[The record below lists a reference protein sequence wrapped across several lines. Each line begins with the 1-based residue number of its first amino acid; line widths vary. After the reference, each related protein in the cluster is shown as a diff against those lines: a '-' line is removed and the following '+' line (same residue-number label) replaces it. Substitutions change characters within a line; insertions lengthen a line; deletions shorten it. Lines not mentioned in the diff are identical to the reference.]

1 MISRN
6 QTVDP
11 KGLMHCF
18 PLLDDLIKLSK
29 TAEIHSQPI
38 RQAFLKLLQENPNIN
53 DTKFNGSVFINLK
66 ADRIGVLLCHLR
78 RLKIQGDMGACA
90 SKLTSAE
97 FGLLQKLVDSVE
109 TKVSPEERA
118 PRKLKKELS
127 EVSQDSKGYP
137 SCLKS
142 PDKANILTKGKTK
155 EASKEE
161 AAPPSFFRGRIG
173 QKASSAWQK
182 QEEANEGDLA
192 EAMGFG
198 GKKKK
203 TKKKKVAKKP
213 CQKDGKVLKKPAA
226 KPPCQKVALPTGRA
240 PWVKL
245 RVCNA
250 NKPVHQGQQKIE
262 PYCGSVFQ
270 KDKEAQ
276 ANHCTHQEGAGRKRF
291 DKGRGHT
298 AQGRHVLKFWVAPLQ
313 GLGSLAKRV
322 LQLQVPL
329 AKREQL
335 QKPDPSILAK
345 RTCCTLCRCW
355 APLPKGCCSYKCP
368 LSKGASVQKPGLST
382 LAKRDGRD

>member
-18 PLLDDLIKLSK
+18 PLWDDLIKLSK
-29 TAEIHSQPI
+29 TAEIHSQPPI

-78 RLKIQGDMGACA
+78 RLKNQGDMGACA

-109 TKVSPEERA
+109 TKISPQEKA

-137 SCLKS
+137 SCLES
-142 PDKANILTKGKTK
+142 PDKANTLTKGKTK
-155 EASKEE
+155 EANKEE

-182 QEEANEGDLA
+182 
-192 EAMGFG
+192 
-198 GKKKK
+198 
-203 TKKKKVAKKP
+203 KVAKKPCQKAFSASSAKP

-250 NKPVHQGQQKIE
+250 NKPVPRSYITGTTT
-262 PYCGSVFQ
+262 
-270 KDKEAQ
+270 KDIKTLNLIVE
-276 ANHCTHQEGAGRKRF
+276 
-291 DKGRGHT
+291 
-298 AQGRHVLKFWVAPLQ
+298 
-313 GLGSLAKRV
+313 
-322 LQLQVPL
+322 VP
-329 AKREQL
+329 
-335 QKPDPSILAK
+335 SK
-345 RTCCTLCRCW
+345 RTKKHKQIIAHIKKELEEKDLTKAEAIQLREDMC
-355 APLPKGCCSYKCP
+355 
-368 LSKGASVQKPGLST
+368 
-382 LAKRDGRD
+382 

>member
-53 DTKFNGSVFINLK
+53 DTKFNGSVFVNLK

-109 TKVSPEERA
+109 TKVSPQEKA

-142 PDKANILTKGKTK
+142 PAKANTLTKGKTK
-155 EASKEE
+155 KQAKRRLHHL
-161 AAPPSFFRGRIG
+161 PSLEGGLGKRQGLLGKSRRKPMKG
-173 QKASSAWQK
+173 TWQK
-182 QEEANEGDLA
+182 LWVLEA
-192 EAMGFG
+192 
-198 GKKKK
+198 KRRR
-203 TKKKKVAKKP
+203 
-213 CQKDGKVLKKPAA
+213 Q
-226 KPPCQKVALPTGRA
+226 
-240 PWVKL
+240 
-245 RVCNA
+245 
-250 NKPVHQGQQKIE
+250 
-262 PYCGSVFQ
+262 
-270 KDKEAQ
+270 
-276 ANHCTHQEGAGRKRF
+276 RKR
-291 DKGRGHT
+291 R
-298 AQGRHVLKFWVAPLQ
+298 
-313 GLGSLAKRV
+313 
-322 LQLQVPL
+322 
-329 AKREQL
+329 
-335 QKPDPSILAK
+335 
-345 RTCCTLCRCW
+345 LCQT
-355 APLPKGCCSYKCP
+355 LPKGWKGFENACCQATLP
-368 LSKGASVQKPGLST
+368 KGGFAYWQGTLGEAEGL
-382 LAKRDGRD
+382 